1 MKEAQDKLQ
10 YLLEQYAN
18 GSASPSEENELFT
31 LIDEAKNNDDIKS
44 IMLNMMQAEEPA
56 AFNKDQ
62 WEPVLKKILGEEGK
76 IEAAPAAIY
85 NLSERKRTWEW
96 KRIAAAAAILVF
108 VGAALF
114 YSTFRENEKDTA
126 VIKKEV
132 ALPGADI
139 APPNSANAILTLAN
153 GQTIILDSAGNGTL
167 ARQGAVT
174 IIKLADGQITYDP
187 QAGASQGKGGEITYN
202 TLTNPA
208 GSRVVNLTLEDGTKV
223 WLNSKSSL
231 RYPTAFSGKERNVE
245 ITGEAYFEVS
255 RISTPSAV
263 SGEASM
269 PFHVNVSGI
278 EVEVLGTH
286 FNINSYDEEGS
297 VKTTL
302 LEGSIKVNKNRETV
316 LLKPGQQAQI
326 TLLRSTNEPIRVST
340 PDLEEVMAWKNG
352 QFTFHNTGLDAI
364 LRETARWYN
373 VEVVYVDKIN
383 DHYTVNVPRNIPV
396 SQLFKFIEMSGGVHF
411 SIEGKKIMVKK

>member
-1 MKEAQDKLQ
+1 
-10 YLLEQYAN
+10 
-18 GSASPSEENELFT
+18 
-31 LIDEAKNNDDIKS
+31 
-44 IMLNMMQAEEPA
+44 
-56 AFNKDQ
+56 
-62 WEPVLKKILGEEGK
+62 
-76 IEAAPAAIY
+76 
-85 NLSERKRTWEW
+85 
-96 KRIAAAAAILVF
+96 
-108 VGAALF
+108 
-114 YSTFRENEKDTA
+114 
-126 VIKKEV
+126 
-132 ALPGADI
+132 
-139 APPNSANAILTLAN
+139 
-153 GQTIILDSAGNGTL
+153 
-167 ARQGAVT
+167 
-174 IIKLADGQITYDP
+174 
-187 QAGASQGKGGEITYN
+187 GASQGKGGEITYN

-255 RISTPSAV
+255 RISSSSAV

>member
-1 MKEAQDKLQ
+1 VLNKILGK
-10 YLLEQYAN
+10 
-18 GSASPSEENELFT
+18 EENET
-31 LIDEAKNNDDIKS
+31 T
-44 IMLNMMQAEEPA
+44 
-56 AFNKDQ
+56 
-62 WEPVLKKILGEEGK
+62 
-76 IEAAPAAIY
+76 APAPVY
-85 NLSERKRTWEW
+85 NFSERKRTWEW
-96 KRIAAAAAILVF
+96 KRIAAAAAIFVF

-114 YSTFRENEKDTA
+114 YSTSGEKVKDTA
-126 VIKKEV
+126 VLKKEG
-132 ALPGADI
+132 ALPAADI
-139 APPNSANAILTLAN
+139 TPPNSANAILTLAN

-187 QAGASQGKGGEITYN
+187 QAGAAQGQGGEITYN

-208 GSRVVNLTLEDGTKV
+208 GSRVVNLILEDGTKV

-231 RYPTAFSGKERNVE
+231 RYPTAFTEKERNVE

-255 RISTPSAV
+255 RISSASV
-263 SGEASM
+263 NGEAST

-278 EVEVLGTH
+278 DVQVLGTH

-302 LEGSIKVNKNRETV
+302 LEGSVKVSKDRETV

-326 TLLRSTNEPIRVST
+326 TLLRNTAPIRVNT

-352 QFTFHNTGLDAI
+352 KFSFHNTSLDAI
-364 LRETARWYN
+364 MRETARWYN
-373 VEVVYVDKIN
+373 VEVVYKDKIN
-383 DHYTVNVPRNIPV
+383 DHYTVNVPRNVPV

-411 SIEGKKIMVKK
+411 SIEGNKIMVKK